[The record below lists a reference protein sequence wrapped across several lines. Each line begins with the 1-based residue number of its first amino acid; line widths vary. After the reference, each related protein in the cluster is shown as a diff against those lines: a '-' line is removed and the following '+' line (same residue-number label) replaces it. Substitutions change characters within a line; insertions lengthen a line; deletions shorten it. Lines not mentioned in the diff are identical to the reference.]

1 MKDNRSVNRILS
13 ILELI
18 SKHPDGLT
26 LGEIYRT
33 LDMPKATAYDFLQT
47 LYKADA
53 IYYKDPFRK
62 TYVIGSKMYAIGSV
76 YTKNSNFITT
86 SAPLL
91 KEFSDEH
98 GCNSFVTKRIGNDKI
113 VFVHTY
119 QSPNSQIVSP
129 MDVGTVYNSFLDT
142 HIGRCYA
149 AFDKKIQPSI
159 KLNEEEV
166 TEILNQGYVMELS
179 GDLNHMVNIAI
190 PIYNFENRCCGVVSY
205 AALHTSAEDTNKL
218 AKHFL
223 EVGDL
228 ISRRLGY
235 LGEYC
240 DY

>member
-26 LGEIYRT
+26 LGEIYRE

-91 KEFSDEH
+91 QAFSDEH
-98 GCNSFVTKRIGNDKI
+98 GLNSFVTKRIDVDKI

-119 QSPNSQIVSP
+119 RSLNSQIVSQT
-129 MDVGTVYNSFLDT
+129 DVGTVLNTFLDNY
-142 HIGRCYA
+142 IGKCYA
-149 AFDKKIQPSI
+149 AFDKKIQTTI
-159 KLNEEEV
+159 KMNPEELS
-166 TEILNQGYVMELS
+166 EILKKGYVMELS
-179 GDLNHMVNIAI
+179 GDLNHIVNIAI
-190 PIYNFENRCCGVVSY
+190 PVYNFENRCCGVVAY
-205 AALHTSAEDTNKL
+205 QGLHTSHEDTTKL
-218 AKHFL
+218 AKKFL
-223 EVGDL
+223 EVGEL
-228 ISRRLGY
+228 ISKRLGY
-235 LGEYC
+235 FGEYC
-240 DY
+240 AY

>member
-26 LGEIYRT
+26 LGEIYRE

-91 KEFSDEH
+91 KSFSDEN
-98 GCNSFVTKRIGNDKI
+98 GCNAFATKRINGDKI

-119 QSPNSQIVSP
+119 QAPQSQIMSHFE
-129 MDVGTVYNSFLDT
+129 VGMVTTNFLDNP
-142 HIGRCYA
+142 IGKCYA
-149 AFDKKIQPSI
+149 AFDKKLENTVKLDENERQSI
-159 KLNEEEV
+159 
-166 TEILNQGYVMELS
+166 ISRGYACDLS
-179 GDLNHMVNIAI
+179 GELNHVMNIAI
-190 PIYNFENRCCGVVSY
+190 PIYNFENRCCGVVSV
-205 AALHTSAEDTNKL
+205 ASLHTSLEDTQRIAEK
-218 AKHFL
+218 FI
-223 EVGDL
+223 EVGKQ
-228 ISRRLGY
+228 ISVRLGY
-235 LGEYC
+235 LG
-240 DY
+240 DL

>member
-1 MKDNRSVNRILS
+1 MKDNRSVNRILA

-26 LGEIYRT
+26 LGEIYRE

-91 KEFSDEH
+91 KKYSDEH
-98 GCNSFVTKRIGNDKI
+98 GCNAFATKRINGDKI

-119 QSPNSQIVSP
+119 QSPSSQIMSHLE
-129 MDVGTVYNSFLDT
+129 VGLVYTNFTDNY
-142 HIGRCYA
+142 IGKCYA
-149 AFDKKIQPSI
+149 VFDKKVSSFVHIDE
-159 KLNEEEV
+159 NEKQD
-166 TEILNQGYVMELS
+166 IL
-179 GDLNHMVNIAI
+179 D
-190 PIYNFENRCCGVVSY
+190 
-205 AALHTSAEDTNKL
+205 K
-218 AKHFL
+218 
-223 EVGDL
+223 
-228 ISRRLGY
+228 
-235 LGEYC
+235 
-240 DY
+240 DYTF

>member
-1 MKDNRSVNRILS
+1 MKDNRSVNRILA

-26 LGEIYRT
+26 LGEIYRE

-91 KEFSDEH
+91 KQFSDEL
-98 GCNSFVTKRIGNDKI
+98 GCNACATKRINGDKI
-113 VFVHTY
+113 VFVHAY
-119 QSPNSQIVSP
+119 QSPQSRIVSP
-129 MDVGTVYNSFLDT
+129 VEVGMIYNSFTDNF
-142 HIGRCYA
+142 IGLCYA
-149 AFDKKIQPSI
+149 AFDKKIEGI
-159 KLNEEEV
+159 VKIEEPLKK
-166 TEILNQGYVMELS
+166 EILVKGYTCELS
-179 GDLNHMVNIAI
+179 GELNHVMNIAI
-190 PIYNFENRCCGVVSY
+190 PIYNFENRVCGVVAISR
-205 AALHTSAEDTNKL
+205 LHTSVEDTQQV
-218 AKHFL
+218 AKQFK
-223 EVGDL
+223 EVGKQ

-235 LGEYC
+235 LGNIN
-240 DY
+240 